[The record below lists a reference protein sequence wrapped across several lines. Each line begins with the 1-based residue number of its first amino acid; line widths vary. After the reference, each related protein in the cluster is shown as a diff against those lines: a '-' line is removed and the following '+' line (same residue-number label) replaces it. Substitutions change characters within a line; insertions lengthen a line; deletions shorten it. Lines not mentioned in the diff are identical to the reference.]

1 MAIDLTKLPGDMI
14 IGADNIN
21 KKFQQFFNDFKTSNE
36 EIRQKEAKDR
46 AMNTEV
52 VRQAIANQAQEMA
65 ELMQGG
71 LSEEEA
77 REETQPGVNKVV
89 EEQTQDAYEN
99 ETSGI
104 GAVFSQVT
112 GKLDNLLGVSEKA
125 NKLAEFRNDVA
136 KKGLVQTI
144 KDNREA
150 KKAEEKEDALEESSG
165 GGIGTKVAD
174 FAGKAFEPIKNIF
187 GGLKAVFLGAAGI
200 FVPLLAFFK
209 ALENPKFREIVFS
222 LLDFGKRVFKES
234 LQTIIDVF
242 DSLITTITN
251 IVDKFKIIFDGDTS
265 LSEKFTALFG
275 IFGDIGK
282 FIFDAIDTVT
292 ENLLNVFGL
301 SFAPYDGLAS
311 WIVGKVGEVFTT
323 IKNWFA
329 EKVEFIVD
337 TYTNIKDWI
346 VDKVTSAFQGIKDWF
361 MGVVEFAVDGYG
373 SLKDWVV
380 DKVTSGWQVVK
391 DWFGGVTEFFVDGYG
406 NIKDFIV
413 DKATSAFQGVKNFFG
428 GVGDFF
434 VDGFTSFKDFLFGE
448 DGIVTKAI
456 DFIKGLFDFELPSLS
471 DLNPLK
477 GFFSDDYEDLQDDA
491 DDAAKDAAKAAQKA
505 EDAMLKYQQ
514 TGNDKFLKKYED
526 AQQKAFDLQEKA
538 GNLQYEALM
547 KKMEENGELTAD
559 EQQFIQQINVV
570 RGGDSMN
577 TNSSTGFSTRKLPF
591 NDDPTTQALTTSYP

>member
-1 MAIDLTKLPGDMI
+1 MAIDLTKLPGDLI
-14 IGADNIN
+14 IGVDELN
-21 KKFQQFFNDFKTSNE
+21 KKFQKFASDMKSQNE
-36 EIRQKEAKDR
+36 SIRMQEAKDR
-46 AMNTEV
+46 AMNTEA
-52 VRQAIANQAQEMA
+52 VRQAIAEQGQRQA
-65 ELMQGG
+65 ELQANG
-71 LSEEEA
+71 LGEDEA
-77 REETQPGVNKVV
+77 RHQARQDSLNTLN
-89 EEQTQDAYEN
+89 EQTQQIYEN
-99 ETSGI
+99 DLSGADSKI
-104 GAVFSQVT
+104 GATFSMMT
-112 GKLDNLLGVSEKA
+112 GKLDSLLGVSEKA
-125 NKLAEFRNDVA
+125 NKLAQFRNDVA

-165 GGIGTKVAD
+165 GGIGSKVAD
-174 FAGKAFEPIKNIF
+174 VAGKAFEPLKNVF

-209 ALENPKFREIVFS
+209 ALENPKFREIVFA
-222 LLDFGKRVFKES
+222 LLDFGKKVFKES

-301 SFAPYDGLAS
+301 SFDPYDGLAS

-413 DKATSAFQGVKNFFG
+413 DKATSAFQGVKDWFG

-448 DGIVTKAI
+448 DGIISGAI
-456 DFIKGLFDFELPSLS
+456 DWIKNLFSFELPDFRDFLPKWLGGKGK
-471 DLNPLK
+471 DLE
-477 GFFSDDYEDLQDDA
+477 DYEPEAGTAGDMAGEAAMENAATDTQGSIDKIMEMGDK
-491 DDAAKDAAKAAQKA
+491 AAK
-505 EDAMLKYQQ
+505 E
-514 TGNDKFLKKYED
+514 
-526 AQQKAFDLQEKA
+526 
-538 GNLQYEALM
+538 QYEALM
-547 KKMEENGELTAD
+547 KKMEANEELTAE

-570 RGGDSMN
+570 KGGDSVN

>member
-1 MAIDLTKLPGDMI
+1 MAIDLTKLPGDLI
-14 IGADNIN
+14 IGVDELN
-21 KKFQQFFNDFKTSNE
+21 KKFQKFASDMKSQNE
-36 EIRQKEAKDR
+36 SIRMQEAKDR
-46 AMNTEV
+46 AMNTEA
-52 VRQAIANQAQEMA
+52 VRQAIAEQGQRQA
-65 ELMQGG
+65 ELQANG
-71 LSEEEA
+71 LGEDEA
-77 REETQPGVNKVV
+77 RHQARQDSLNTLN
-89 EEQTQDAYEN
+89 EQTQQIYEN
-99 ETSGI
+99 DLSGADSKI
-104 GAVFSQVT
+104 GATFSMMT
-112 GKLDNLLGVSEKA
+112 GKLDSLLGVSEKA
-125 NKLAEFRNDVA
+125 NKLAQFRNDVA

-165 GGIGTKVAD
+165 GGIGSKISDV
-174 FAGKAFEPIKNIF
+174 AGKAFEPLKNVF
-187 GGLKAVFLGAAGI
+187 GGLKAVFLGAVGI

-209 ALENPKFREIVFS
+209 ALENPKFREIVFA
-222 LLDFGKRVFKES
+222 LLDFGKKVFKES

-301 SFAPYDGLAS
+301 SFDPYDGLAS

-413 DKATSAFQGVKNFFG
+413 DKATSAFQGVKDWFG

-448 DGIVTKAI
+448 DGIISGAI
-456 DFIKGLFDFELPSLS
+456 DWIKNLFSFELPDFRDFLPKWLGGKGK
-471 DLNPLK
+471 DLE
-477 GFFSDDYEDLQDDA
+477 DYEPEAGTAGDMAGEAAMENAATDTQGSIDKIMEMGDK
-491 DDAAKDAAKAAQKA
+491 AAK
-505 EDAMLKYQQ
+505 E
-514 TGNDKFLKKYED
+514 
-526 AQQKAFDLQEKA
+526 
-538 GNLQYEALM
+538 QYEALM
-547 KKMEENGELTAD
+547 KKMEANEELTAE

-570 RGGDSMN
+570 KGGDSVN

>member
-1 MAIDLTKLPGDMI
+1 MAIDLTKLPGDLI
-14 IGADNIN
+14 IGVDELN
-21 KKFQQFFNDFKTSNE
+21 KKFQKFASDMKSQNE
-36 EIRQKEAKDR
+36 SIRMQEAKDR
-46 AMNTEV
+46 AMNTEA
-52 VRQAIANQAQEMA
+52 VRQAIAEQGQRQA
-65 ELMQGG
+65 ELQANG
-71 LSEEEA
+71 LGEDEA
-77 REETQPGVNKVV
+77 RHQARQDSLNTLN
-89 EEQTQDAYEN
+89 EQTQQIYEN
-99 ETSGI
+99 DLSGADSKI
-104 GAVFSQVT
+104 GATFSMMT
-112 GKLDNLLGVSEKA
+112 GKLDSLLGVSEKA
-125 NKLAEFRNDVA
+125 NKLAQFRNDVA

-165 GGIGTKVAD
+165 GGIGSKVAD
-174 FAGKAFEPIKNIF
+174 VAGKAFEPLKNVF
-187 GGLKAVFLGAAGI
+187 GGLKAVFLGAVGI

-209 ALENPKFREIVFS
+209 ALENPKFREIVFA
-222 LLDFGKRVFKES
+222 LLDFGKKVFKES

-301 SFAPYDGLAS
+301 SFDPYDGLAS

-413 DKATSAFQGVKNFFG
+413 DKATSAFQGVKDWFG

-448 DGIVTKAI
+448 DGIISGAI
-456 DFIKGLFDFELPSLS
+456 DWIKNLFSFELPDFRDFLPKWLGGKGK
-471 DLNPLK
+471 DLE
-477 GFFSDDYEDLQDDA
+477 DYEPEAGTAGDMAGEAAMENAATDTQGSIDKIMEMGDK
-491 DDAAKDAAKAAQKA
+491 AAK
-505 EDAMLKYQQ
+505 E
-514 TGNDKFLKKYED
+514 
-526 AQQKAFDLQEKA
+526 
-538 GNLQYEALM
+538 QYEALM
-547 KKMEENGELTAD
+547 KKMEANEELTAE

-570 RGGDSMN
+570 KGGDSVN

>member
-1 MAIDLTKLPGDMI
+1 MAIDLTKLPGDLI
-14 IGADNIN
+14 IGVDELN
-21 KKFQQFFNDFKTSNE
+21 KKFQKFASDMKSQNE
-36 EIRQKEAKDR
+36 SIRMQEAKDR
-46 AMNTEV
+46 AMNTEA
-52 VRQAIANQAQEMA
+52 VRQAVAEQGKRQA
-65 ELMQGG
+65 ELQANG
-71 LSEEEA
+71 LGEDEA
-77 REETQPGVNKVV
+77 RHQARQDSLNTLN
-89 EEQTQDAYEN
+89 EQTQQIYEN
-99 ETSGI
+99 DLSGADSKI
-104 GAVFSQVT
+104 GATFSMMT
-112 GKLDNLLGVSEKA
+112 GKLDSLLGVSEKA

-150 KKAEEKEDALEESSG
+150 KKAAEKEDALEESSG
-165 GGIGTKVAD
+165 GGIGSKVAGA
-174 FAGKAFEPIKNIF
+174 AGKMFEPLKNIF

-209 ALENPKFREIVFS
+209 ALENPKFREIVFA

-301 SFAPYDGLAS
+301 SFDPYDGLAS

-346 VDKVTSAFQGIKDWF
+346 VDKVTSAFQGVKDWF
-361 MGVVEFAVDGYG
+361 AGVLEFAVDGYG

-413 DKATSAFQGVKNFFG
+413 DKATMAFQGVKDWFG

-448 DGIVTKAI
+448 DGIISGAI
-456 DFIKGLFDFELPSLS
+456 NWIKNLFSFELPDFRDFLPKWLGGKGK
-471 DLNPLK
+471 DLE
-477 GFFSDDYEDLQDDA
+477 DYEPEAGTAGDMAGEAAMENAATDTQGSIDKIMEMGDK
-491 DDAAKDAAKAAQKA
+491 AAK
-505 EDAMLKYQQ
+505 E
-514 TGNDKFLKKYED
+514 
-526 AQQKAFDLQEKA
+526 
-538 GNLQYEALM
+538 QYEALM
-547 KKMEENGELTAD
+547 KKMEANEELTAE

-570 RGGDSMN
+570 KGGDSVN
-577 TNSSTGFSTRKLPF
+577 TNSSTGFSTRKLPW
-591 NDDPTTQALTTSYP
+591 NDDITTQALTTSYP